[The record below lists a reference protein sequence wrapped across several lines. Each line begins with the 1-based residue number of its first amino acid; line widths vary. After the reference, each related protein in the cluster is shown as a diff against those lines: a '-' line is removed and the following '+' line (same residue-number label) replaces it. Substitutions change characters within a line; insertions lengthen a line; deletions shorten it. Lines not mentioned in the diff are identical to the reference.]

1 MYKRR
6 RRHAGTQWASLQ
18 QSPEHIRCSPCSRPL
33 FWPLCC
39 CEQQNTRAHSA
50 TKALIRDLASTC
62 ASIQARAG
70 AQPANGA
77 HSLVRH
83 DFAML
88 ALNRSRAHTGGVD
101 AQLNQV
107 FAAVEQEKHVSRYP
121 LPISQR
127 RTTRANLPSSPIR
140 TKSPDQRQQPDFQ
153 LWDMQGSEHR
163 RLSARDRTFGSTHIQ
178 STPAAG
184 RSGAAALSAAAPS
197 PPPAGPMH
205 STGRRRRRRR
215 RRRRMGP
222 QPRRRRCGGSGC
234 PGRARTGTQAR
245 ARTSA
250 RGRTHRCTPNA
261 QTRACADGVRMHTRL
276 TRKTDWLW
284 SSCGLGV
291 LGPLLGFRPMQGRG
305 ARPAERQPP
314 LANPASRALSVPG
327 EPRTAP
333 RTGHNM
339 ARMWRART

>member
-6 RRHAGTQWASLQ
+6 RLHAGTQWASLQ

-140 TKSPDQRQQPDFQ
+140 TKSPDQCQQSDFQ

-163 RLSARDRTFGSTHIQ
+163 RFSARDRTF
-178 STPAAG
+178 
-184 RSGAAALSAAAPS
+184 
-197 PPPAGPMH
+197 
-205 STGRRRRRRR
+205 
-215 RRRRMGP
+215 
-222 QPRRRRCGGSGC
+222 
-234 PGRARTGTQAR
+234 
-245 ARTSA
+245 
-250 RGRTHRCTPNA
+250 
-261 QTRACADGVRMHTRL
+261 
-276 TRKTDWLW
+276 
-284 SSCGLGV
+284 
-291 LGPLLGFRPMQGRG
+291 
-305 ARPAERQPP
+305 
-314 LANPASRALSVPG
+314 
-327 EPRTAP
+327 
-333 RTGHNM
+333 
-339 ARMWRART
+339 

>member
-1 MYKRR
+1 MPGRKSQGDSPRRRRPTGSLAASSRTASARRRWSPVTEFVHLTGSSMYKRR
-6 RRHAGTQWASLQ
+6 RLHAGTQWASLQ
-18 QSPEHIRCSPCSRPL
+18 QGPEHIRCLPCSRPL
-33 FWPLCC
+33 FWPLYC

-140 TKSPDQRQQPDFQ
+140 TKSPDQCQQSDFQ

-163 RLSARDRTFGSTHIQ
+163 RFSARDRTF
-178 STPAAG
+178 
-184 RSGAAALSAAAPS
+184 
-197 PPPAGPMH
+197 
-205 STGRRRRRRR
+205 
-215 RRRRMGP
+215 
-222 QPRRRRCGGSGC
+222 
-234 PGRARTGTQAR
+234 
-245 ARTSA
+245 
-250 RGRTHRCTPNA
+250 
-261 QTRACADGVRMHTRL
+261 
-276 TRKTDWLW
+276 
-284 SSCGLGV
+284 
-291 LGPLLGFRPMQGRG
+291 
-305 ARPAERQPP
+305 
-314 LANPASRALSVPG
+314 
-327 EPRTAP
+327 
-333 RTGHNM
+333 
-339 ARMWRART
+339 